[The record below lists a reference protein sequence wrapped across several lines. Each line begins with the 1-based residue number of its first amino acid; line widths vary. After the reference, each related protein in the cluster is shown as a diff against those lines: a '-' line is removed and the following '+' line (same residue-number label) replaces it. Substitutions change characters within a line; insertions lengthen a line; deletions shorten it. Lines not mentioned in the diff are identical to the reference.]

1 MWHECSVFQGR
12 RFIVIQKLSYRR
24 LFCIRLLSLVSGAAL
39 IDGALAQ
46 DSSTFVSGSNQ
57 RTSIVVVSDR
67 PTDSGTNGLST
78 PTTRSAAPAAGR
90 SNRQATLDEAA
101 ANTSAPAGRP
111 GGPGERASL
120 EMIAPQAQ
128 AHIDYALNL
137 AERGAVQSAQDEF
150 TTALDLIA
158 DALDADT
165 RNIARAHAR
174 AVQAGLTA
182 IEETK
187 DFVPADTPHNVV
199 INLAQLAATH
209 QTPVLRNVDVAQM
222 TRAEALQRYHSYATQ
237 QLAFAG
243 GHSAIASSAL
253 YGLGRAE
260 CVTTAGASG
269 RNHLGAPNA
278 MALYQAALL
287 VDPQNYMASNELGVL
302 MARFGDL
309 DSAAGQLEHSLSIKP
324 QAESWHNLAA
334 VYRQM
339 GQSEK
344 AEQAERAREQ
354 LIAAPRSTGSAPKDS
369 TDLAA
374 RPQLQWVD
382 TETFAATATPFGL
395 DGPAVSSNKAAS
407 VAQRESLGKR
417 LISKLNPWP
426 KADSPQQNTTTTELS
441 QKGDPSRSGEAGG
454 RTIFK

>member
-1 MWHECSVFQGR
+1 
-12 RFIVIQKLSYRR
+12 VIQKLHQRR
-24 LFCIRLLSLVSGAAL
+24 LFCIRLMTLISSVAVVNGVS
-39 IDGALAQ
+39 AQ
-46 DSSTFVSGSNQ
+46 NSSTYLSGSNQ
-57 RTSIVVVSDR
+57 RSSIVVVSDH
-67 PTDSGTNGLST
+67 PTATDDKRYST
-78 PTTRSAAPAAGR
+78 PTIPSAAASAGY
-90 SNRQATLDEAA
+90 SNQQTPFGERAGNALA
-101 ANTSAPAGRP
+101 SAGRP
-111 GGPGERASL
+111 SGPAERTSL

-150 TTALDLIA
+150 TIALDLIA

-165 RNIARAHAR
+165 RNATRAHAR

-182 IEETK
+182 IGETK

-209 QTPVLRNVDVAQM
+209 QTPVLRNIDVSQM

-243 GHSAIASSAL
+243 GRSAIASSAL

-260 CVTTAGASG
+260 CVTTTGASG
-269 RNHLGAPNA
+269 RNRLGAPNA
-278 MALYQAALL
+278 MALYQAALF

-324 QAESWHNLAA
+324 QAETWHNLAA
-334 VYRQM
+334 VYRRM
-339 GQSEK
+339 GQLEK
-344 AEQAERAREQ
+344 AEQADREREK
-354 LIAAPRSTGSAPKDS
+354 LVAAPRSAGSVAKDS
-369 TDLAA
+369 TDLAS

-382 TETFAATATPFGL
+382 SDTFAATATPYGL
-395 DGPAVSSNKAAS
+395 DGPAVSSNKPAS
-407 VAQRESLGKR
+407 IAQRDSLGKR

-426 KADSPQQNTTTTELS
+426 KANSPQPNSDTTQLS
-441 QKGDPSRSGEAGG
+441 QKADPSRSGETDG
-454 RTIFK
+454 RTLFK